1 MEMEHGNLLDE
12 MGTDSTMMVA
22 IGGEGWWGRYC
33 KVQIVSIE
41 SSLRQSKKKR
51 RRLSLNYFHPFR
63 STRSTPAKARSI
75 KGAERTRFTISVAN
89 YI

>member
-41 SSLRQSKKKR
+41 SSLRQSKKKGGGSVLIIFIRSAPPDPHR
-51 RRLSLNYFHPFR
+51 RKRDP
-63 STRSTPAKARSI
+63 
-75 KGAERTRFTISVAN
+75 
-89 YI
+89 